1 MQDKYNVDETVP
13 AQPSAERK
21 GGNAMA
27 LQVSKV
33 SFSFRSYFPLGKIAP
48 SRAHI
53 ITVTTCLD
61 QLNQL
66 GVVNTVSNV
75 VRQTKQ
81 QQTNK

>member
-1 MQDKYNVDETVP
+1 M
-13 AQPSAERK
+13 
-21 GGNAMA
+21 
-27 LQVSKV
+27 

-53 ITVTTCLD
+53 ITVTPCPD

-66 GVVNTVSNV
+66 GAVNTVSNV

-81 QQTNK
+81 QQQTKKQITTKQQQQ